1 MSRLFRYYQER
12 ANEVAF
18 LGGMVNILAIVGIGI
33 NIHDMKETQK
43 MEQMLLS
50 KQWVSTAA
58 EEVQFSGKVGCFFP
72 MVRLFFPMVVSIL
85 PHARPCV
92 CRVT

>member
-58 EEVQFSGKVGCFFP
+58 EEVQFSGKVGCFFKVKWFISSSRWSSLYYP
-72 MVRLFFPMVVSIL
+72 MHDHP
-85 PHARPCV
+85 
-92 CRVT
+92 

>member
-12 ANEVAF
+12 ANEIAL

-43 MEQMLLS
+43 MEQMLLT
-50 KQWVSTAA
+50 KQWVST
-58 EEVQFSGKVGCFFP
+58 V
-72 MVRLFFPMVVSIL
+72 LFI
-85 PHARPCV
+85 
-92 CRVT
+92 

>member
-12 ANEVAF
+12 ANEVAL

-43 MEQMLLS
+43 MEQMLLT
-50 KQWVSTAA
+50 KQWVST
-58 EEVQFSGKVGCFFP
+58 VGLQRP
-72 MVRLFFPMVVSIL
+72 VLFHDL
-85 PHARPCV
+85 CL
-92 CRVT
+92 

>member
-12 ANEVAF
+12 ANEVAL

-43 MEQMLLS
+43 MEQMLLT
-50 KQWVSTAA
+50 KQWVST
-58 EEVQFSGKVGCFFP
+58 
-72 MVRLFFPMVVSIL
+72 VSYQRRTTRSVPL
-85 PHARPCV
+85 PLPISL
-92 CRVT
+92 